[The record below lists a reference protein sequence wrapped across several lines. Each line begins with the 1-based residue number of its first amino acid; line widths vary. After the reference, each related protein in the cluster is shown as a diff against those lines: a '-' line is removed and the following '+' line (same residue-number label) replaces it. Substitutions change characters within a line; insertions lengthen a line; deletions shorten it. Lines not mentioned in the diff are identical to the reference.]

1 MQRRCDWGYKVG
13 LYFEPYTNSLIVF
26 DEADRFILTDTN
38 KLATLMNSCL
48 HVCLIAT
55 SDDED
60 IKGSQRAVVDT
71 LKFTKYNYV
80 TDAPKFQ
87 KIKLNVDEVVI
98 VAEGKPACG
107 TIDIQYT
114 NNHVL

>member
-1 MQRRCDWGYKVG
+1 
-13 LYFEPYTNSLIVF
+13 
-26 DEADRFILTDTN
+26 
-38 KLATLMNSCL
+38 MNSCL
-48 HVCLIAT
+48 RVCLIAT
-55 SDDED
+55 PDDGD

-98 VAEGKPACG
+98 AAKGKHACS
-107 TIDIQYT
+107 TIDTQYT